1 MLNTPKRLAASAGA
15 VLLAATGLTLG
26 VQASAD
32 AATCYGGAEPFKK
45 RPSAKYQPSSGWYK
59 TTSRCNDINIK
70 IGRYPENLV
79 SRNVKVCFENGG
91 CQSAYKRAKV
101 EEWTVIATDV
111 KDGTTFRFQFDTT
124 STGVIGHWAA

>member
-1 MLNTPKRLAASAGA
+1 MLNTPKRLAVSAGV

-32 AATCYGGAEPFKK
+32 AATCYGGAVSFKK
-45 RPSAKYQPSSGWYK
+45 KPNAKYDPPSGWYK

-70 IGRYPENLV
+70 IGRYPENLLA
-79 SRNVKVCFENGG
+79 RDVKVCFENGG

-101 EEWTVIATDV
+101 DEWTVIATDV
-111 KDGTTFRFQFDTT
+111 KDGTTFRFQFETT
-124 STGVIGHWAA
+124 SGVIGHWAA